1 MYEIELNAAI
11 EAATSAGAVIRE
23 HYSREI
29 VAEQK
34 LGVDNFAEPV
44 TIADRIAS
52 RMIVEHLEKA
62 FPGDAILSEE
72 EADDHRTRLASERVW
87 MIDPIDGT
95 SGFIRKDDDFAV
107 QIGLVENGEPIVGVV
122 YLPARDVL
130 YFASKG
136 GNAFHR
142 NGERLSQLRVS
153 EKSKFSEIDLAV
165 SRNHRSPKMSQIVRE
180 FGFRSEIGR
189 GSVGVKIGLIAEAV
203 CDLYIHLSP
212 RTKFWDTCAPQ
223 IILEEAGGKLTDI
236 FGDRIRYD
244 RADVQNHNGI
254 LAANGA
260 VHEKAVKRLAPLLA
274 EFGRKKYGFEK

>member
-1 MYEIELNAAI
+1 MYEIELEAAI

-34 LGVDNFAEPV
+34 LGDDNFAEPV

-62 FPGDAILSEE
+62 FPDDAILSEE
-72 EADDHRTRLASERVW
+72 EADDHRARLAAKRAW
-87 MIDPIDGT
+87 MVDPIDGT

-107 QIGLVENGEPIVGVV
+107 QIGLVEKGEPVVGVV
-122 YLPARDVL
+122 YLPANDNL

-136 GNAFHR
+136 GNAFLR
-142 NGERLSQLRVS
+142 NSELLSQLRVS

-165 SRNHRSPKMSQIVRE
+165 SRNHRSPKMSHIVRE
-180 FGFRSEIGR
+180 FGFRREIGR

-254 LAANGA
+254 LAANRA
-260 VHEKAVKRLAPLLA
+260 VHAKAVKRLSPLLA
-274 EFGRKKYGFEK
+274 EFGRKKYKY

>member
-1 MYEIELNAAI
+1 MYEIELKAAI
-11 EAATSAGAVIRE
+11 GVATSAGAVIRE

-34 LGVDNFAEPV
+34 LGDDNFAEPV

-62 FPGDAILSEE
+62 FPDDAILSEE
-72 EADDHRTRLASERVW
+72 EADDHRARLAAKRAW
-87 MIDPIDGT
+87 MVDPIDGT

-107 QIGLVENGEPIVGVV
+107 QIGLVEKGEPVVGVV
-122 YLPARDVL
+122 YLPANDNL

-136 GNAFHR
+136 GNAFLR
-142 NGERLSQLRVS
+142 NSELLSQLRVS

-165 SRNHRSPKMSQIVRE
+165 SRNHRSPKMSHIVRE
-180 FGFRSEIGR
+180 FGFRREIGR

-254 LAANGA
+254 LAANRA
-260 VHEKAVKRLAPLLA
+260 VHAKAVKRLSPLLA
-274 EFGRKKYGFEK
+274 EFGRKKYKY